1 MPKINLLIPAFFI
14 FLLSGCSSYK
24 ETPVT
29 KEEAI
34 QLSAV
39 ISSSIKNKKGTQ
51 FNELLSPDVFA
62 NRINAQTEKKGKID
76 RDLLVGVQ
84 SALKKNNMGNQ
95 IIQATEKDGMYDLVK
110 QYEKDNK
117 QHLIFRLQASNGLN
131 YHDFELTKFK
141 GKVCIADMFLYLTGE
156 NLSKSVGDIIQNYN
170 NTNGTSSKQEAEV
183 QKIRQVKNLLM
194 EQKFTEAKSQFNS
207 LPASLRSKKILQIMH
222 LQICSELDS
231 DTYMQALNKFESL
244 YSKEPYMFLAL
255 IDSYILKK
263 DYSKA
268 LKCIDKIDLLIDK
281 DPFLDYYRALVYN
294 LSQKSSDARIH
305 LEKVY
310 KNMPGFQGGAL
321 ELMVNY
327 LEADENEKA
336 RKIIESYKNNTTFNQ
351 EKLNAILERYP
362 SFQY

>member
-14 FLLSGCSSYK
+14 FLLVACSPYK

-29 KEEAI
+29 KEEAL
-34 QLSAV
+34 QLSEY
-39 ISSSIKNKKGTQ
+39 IHSSIKNKKGSQ

-62 NRINAQTEKKGKID
+62 NRINAQAEKTGKID
-76 RDLLVGVQ
+76 RNLLLGVQ

-117 QHLIFRLQASNGLN
+117 QHLIFRMHASNGLN

-141 GKVCIADMFLYLTGE
+141 DKVCIADMFIYLTGE
-156 NLSKSVGDIIQNYN
+156 NFSKSVGDIMQNYN
-170 NTNGTSSKQEAEV
+170 SPNGISSKQEAEV
-183 QKIRQVKNLLM
+183 QKLQQLKNLLL
-194 EQKFTEAKSQFNS
+194 EQKFTEAKSLFNS

-222 LQICSELDS
+222 LQICSGLDN
-231 DTYMQALNKFESL
+231 DTYMQALNKFESI

-255 IDSYILKK
+255 IDSYLLNKN
-263 DYSKA
+263 YSKA
-268 LKCIDKIDLLIDK
+268 LQCIDKIDLLIDK

-294 LSQKSSDARIH
+294 LSQKPSDARIH

-310 KNMPGFQGGAL
+310 KNMPGFGDGAL

-327 LEADENEKA
+327 LEADESEKA
-336 RKIIESYKNNTTFNQ
+336 RKIIESYKSNTAFNQ
-351 EKLNAILERYP
+351 EKLNTILERYP
-362 SFQY
+362 TFKE